1 MMETKDKLRALS
13 KKKPLKNNP
22 EEKSWK
28 KNLQKSLKH
37 SKKSLKN
44 PGKNDV
50 INVNDPDSRFLW
62 LIKKG
67 KMGNLDYNG
76 QIAVDSHKRIILA
89 SYITI
94 QYNRPLRTCFIKWN
108 KYNQI

>member
-44 PGKNDV
+44 SGKNDV
-50 INVNDPDSRFLW
+50 IKCKWSRFK
-62 LIKKG
+62 IFM
-67 KMGNLDYNG
+67 MGVR
-76 QIAVDSHKRIILA
+76 QK
-89 SYITI
+89 
-94 QYNRPLRTCFIKWN
+94 
-108 KYNQI
+108 

>member
-13 KKKPLKNNP
+13 KKKSLKNNP

-44 PGKNDV
+44 SGKNDV
-50 INVNDPDSRFLW
+50 IKCKWSRFK
-62 LIKKG
+62 IFMINKK
-67 KMGNLDYNG
+67 
-76 QIAVDSHKRIILA
+76 KR
-89 SYITI
+89 
-94 QYNRPLRTCFIKWN
+94 
-108 KYNQI
+108 